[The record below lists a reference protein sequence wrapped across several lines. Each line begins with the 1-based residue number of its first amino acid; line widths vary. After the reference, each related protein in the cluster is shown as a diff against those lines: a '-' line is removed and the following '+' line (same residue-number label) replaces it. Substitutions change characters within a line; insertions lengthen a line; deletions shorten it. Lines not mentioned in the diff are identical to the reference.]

1 MPAQSRAVVTA
12 PAPRSFWS
20 IGVFCGALAVL
31 LVASIHLI
39 IRLPPTG
46 DEPWYLLQGYS
57 LVHFHAV
64 DLAWVQNDLKV
75 YHHFLGYVPADH
87 IGDYRG
93 NGVELVPYLPGYAAV
108 VGPLYA
114 LGGRLLIVAAQSLA
128 GALTATLLF
137 QEAYRLWRSR
147 AVALFATLAYLT
159 SLPTLL
165 YAGQIF
171 PSALAALAA
180 VASFV
185 LVTRALPVA
194 HGRGLVATGASI
206 GALAMALPWL
216 HIKYAPLA
224 LVVIAAALLQLA
236 LISRTRSAVHVAA
249 SFDGQHDET
258 ANVRQRRSAWL
269 AALLVGG
276 LPLVSFALVVAY
288 SYHYFGTWY
297 PQYRAQASGAFMSPD
312 LGHMLL
318 IFRQMFFDA
327 QSGLVPW
334 VPLTLLTPVGLVLL
348 MRRHRREAC
357 FALLWMLGLLS
368 AFLSAAFAP
377 HVNQAGALPA
387 RFTVESL
394 PFCALCVAALF
405 APGWPALRTGARKV
419 ILAGSL
425 RHLATWRAAAACCC
439 LVLLAAD
446 IWLAVM
452 AQFGLPLL
460 YPSNVGVRLVAAFP
474 HLLPG
479 WWFNLFI
486 SR

>member
-1 MPAQSRAVVTA
+1 M
-12 PAPRSFWS
+12 
-20 IGVFCGALAVL
+20 FCGTLAVL
-31 LVASIHLI
+31 IAASIHLI
-39 IRLPPTG
+39 AGLPPTG

-57 LVHFHAV
+57 LIHFHTV
-64 DLAWVQNDLKV
+64 DLAWLQTHIQV

-93 NGVELVPYLPGYAAV
+93 NGVEIVPYLPGYAAV
-108 VGPLYA
+108 VGPLYS
-114 LGGRLLIVAAQSLA
+114 LGGRFLIVAAQSLA

-137 QEAYRLWRSR
+137 QAAYRLWHSR
-147 AVALFATLAYLT
+147 AAALFAALAYLT

-171 PSALAALAA
+171 PSALAALVAI
-180 VASFV
+180 ASFV
-185 LVTRALPVA
+185 LVTRALPAA
-194 HGRGLVATGASI
+194 HGRGLVATGAGI

-224 LVVIAAALLQLA
+224 LVVVAVALLQLA
-236 LISRTRSAVHVAA
+236 LLSRTRPIPPVAA
-249 SFDGQHDET
+249 SFDGQYDET
-258 ANVRQRRSAWL
+258 ATAPQRRSTWL
-269 AALLVGG
+269 AALLVVG
-276 LPLVSFALVVAY
+276 LPLASFALVVAY

-297 PQYRAQASGAFMSPD
+297 PQYRVQMDGAFMAPD

-318 IFRQMFFDA
+318 IFHQMFFDA

-348 MRRHRREAC
+348 ARRHRREAG
-357 FALLWMLGLLS
+357 FALLWMIGLLS

-394 PFCALCVAALF
+394 PFVALCVAALF
-405 APGWPALRTGARKV
+405 ARGWSALCMGARKLF
-419 ILAGSL
+419 LAGSL
-425 RHLATWRAAAACCC
+425 RPLATWRAAAACCC
-439 LVLLAAD
+439 LVFLAAD
-446 IWLAVM
+446 IWFAAV

-486 SR
+486 FR